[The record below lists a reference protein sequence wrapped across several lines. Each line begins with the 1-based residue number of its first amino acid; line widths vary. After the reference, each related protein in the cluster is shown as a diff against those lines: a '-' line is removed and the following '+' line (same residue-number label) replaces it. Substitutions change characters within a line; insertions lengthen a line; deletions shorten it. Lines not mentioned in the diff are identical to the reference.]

1 LLQPL
6 IHHKLGA
13 AATVPR
19 ASSLMM
25 MMMRL
30 LRHLD
35 TTEKE
40 ENKTP
45 TLSKPS
51 WKP

>member
-19 ASSLMM
+19 ATSLMM
-25 MMMRL
+25 RVMRL
-30 LRHLD
+30 LRHLH

-40 ENKTP
+40 ENKNP
-45 TLSKPS
+45 NPL
-51 WKP
+51 